1 MDQQQYHSQTQCSPG
16 IPLYDEPGDTWLV
29 LIAGLLLG
37 VDQIPFSNCE
47 DALRSSITAPECH
60 SYTPGKCLELASQ
73 HRLHQLL
80 EGHRHVA
87 QPKRDG
93 SELIQ
98 PTVGHKCC
106 LLSGLQAHLHL
117 LVTGG

>member
-60 SYTPGKCLELASQ
+60 LYTPGKCLEL
-73 HRLHQLL
+73 
-80 EGHRHVA
+80 G
-87 QPKRDG
+87 
-93 SELIQ
+93 Q
-98 PTVGHKCC
+98 PTQTPSVAGR
-106 LLSGLQAHLHL
+106 SQARC
-117 LVTGG
+117 TTQKGWQ